1 MLKSNSSKVR
11 EKIRNYIMD
20 HFDPDGYDEWKDAQ
34 KETFEQIAAII
45 VETCRQ
51 EKFYSHEQNDF
62 LMLYDWFRGL
72 PSIIDTTGYLYNG
85 SAKALLQDWL
95 EETEEE
101 ASRYEETVSEDAVNY
116 LIAKE
121 LLSVKRR

>member
-20 HFDPDGYDEWKDAQ
+20 HFDPDGYDEWKDAP

-51 EKFYSHEQNDF
+51 EKFYSHEQNDYV
-62 LMLYDWFRGL
+62 MLCDWFRGL
-72 PSIIDTTGYLYNG
+72 PSIIDTADYLYHG